1 VRTSNDPVIIME
13 HVSKTFALETTRKR
27 DLKSTLKQSYFHF
40 GLHHESF
47 NALDDINLE
56 LYQGDVLGIVG
67 ANGSGKTTLLKLL
80 ARVSAPSAG
89 RILIRGT
96 LSAMLEV
103 RIGFHP
109 DLSGIENIFL
119 YGALMG
125 MKRNEIKSHL
135 ESIIAFADLEKFIL
149 TPVKSYSSGM
159 YVRLAFAVVVH
170 LPSDILILD
179 EVLNYI
185 DIEFQQKCVD
195 KLLEFKQ
202 QKRTMILVGHQ
213 LSLLNTLCSRGIFI
227 HEGTIRYSGSMEETT
242 KTYQEFFHDRPK
254 IR

>member
-1 VRTSNDPVIIME
+1 VETRNDPVIVMD
-13 HVSKTFALETTRKR
+13 HVSKTFAIGASWQR

-47 NALDDINLE
+47 MALQDVNLT
-56 LYQGDVLGIVG
+56 LQQGDVLGIVG
-67 ANGSGKTTLLKLL
+67 ANGSGKSTLLKML
-80 ARVSAPSAG
+80 ARVSVPSAG
-89 RILIRGT
+89 KIIIRGR

-109 DLSGIENIFL
+109 ELSGIENIFL

-135 ESIIAFADLEKFIL
+135 ESIIAFAGLEKFIL
-149 TPVKSYSSGM
+149 TPVKTYSSGM
-159 YVRLAFAVVVH
+159 YVKLAFAVVAH
-170 LPSDILILD
+170 LPADILILD

-185 DIEFQQKCVD
+185 DIEFQQKCIE

-202 QKRTMILVGHQ
+202 NNRTMILVSHQ
-213 LSLLNTLCSRGIFI
+213 LPLLKTLCSRGIFI
-227 HEGTIRYSGSMEETT
+227 HQGSIQYSGSMEDTIE
-242 KTYQEFFHDRPK
+242 TYQQYFAGRLV
-254 IR
+254 